1 VRATGRTSS
10 PRVSVCIPA
19 SRPGQFFLEALDSVL
34 AQDVD
39 DLEIIVSDDSGGE
52 LEPLVRSRSDRRIR
66 YVANPQRLGLAG
78 NHCRA
83 LDLASAEYV
92 AFIHDDDAWH
102 TGYLSAALA
111 AIQPDEGIGMVLV
124 DMEEIDSRGHHLGLR
139 PSMMS
144 AGLQIDPLASFLRHD
159 FLALVPSASLFR
171 RAALNGN
178 VRPWPD
184 VVAGDLTMYVDCIL
198 GGWKVYHL
206 AEPLVRYRV
215 HQGQSSM
222 ERLPVNSAVVA
233 VFSAYAFAHPDHER
247 RRVRRVVSA
256 LVGRAAAHLRAGDV
270 EEARSDLRDARR
282 LGRGER
288 WFTATVLW
296 LLSWLPTPALVRL
309 DPALRAVR
317 DLVGRLRRH

>member
-1 VRATGRTSS
+1 
-10 PRVSVCIPA
+10 
-19 SRPGQFFLEALDSVL
+19 
-34 AQDVD
+34 
-39 DLEIIVSDDSGGE
+39 
-52 LEPLVRSRSDRRIR
+52 
-66 YVANPQRLGLAG
+66 
-78 NHCRA
+78 
-83 LDLASAEYV
+83 
-92 AFIHDDDAWH
+92 
-102 TGYLSAALA
+102 
-111 AIQPDEGIGMVLV
+111 
-124 DMEEIDSRGHHLGLR
+124 
-139 PSMMS
+139 
-144 AGLQIDPLASFLRHD
+144 
-159 FLALVPSASLFR
+159 
-171 RAALNGN
+171 
-178 VRPWPD
+178 
-184 VVAGDLTMYVDCIL
+184 MYIDCIV

-215 HQGQSSM
+215 HPGQSSM

-233 VFSAYAFAHPDHER
+233 VFSAYAFGHPDHER

-296 LLSWLPTPALVRL
+296 VLSWLPTPALVRL